1 MKSDLINATHLKGI
15 LALTSCTTEEY
26 AKALEGAIQAL
37 EQPLVS
43 YTDPS
48 ELLVKDSGY
57 PSNAAIISSSTIH
70 EDFSDTPDHTIIALQ
85 CKSCGGIIDK
95 DTMTCRHC
103 GMTYMLVNNNKI
115 NLRHFIQI
123 FNRNKH

>member
-1 MKSDLINATHLKGI
+1 MKSDLINANQLKDVLDLI
-15 LALTSCTTEEY
+15 TPTTEEY
-26 AKALEGAIQAL
+26 AKALEGTIQAL

-57 PSNAAIISSSTIH
+57 PSDAAIISSGTIH
-70 EDFSDTPDHTIIALQ
+70 ADFSDTPDYGIIALQ

-103 GMTYMLVNNNKI
+103 GMTYMLVNSNEI
-115 NLRHFIQI
+115 NPRLIYPDF
-123 FNRNKH
+123 